1 MRPEQLQ
8 EKTQSFIK
16 QKKHEAKSKGVIV
29 GLSGGIDSATT
40 LKLAVN
46 ALGPENVTALIMP
59 GKPTKKDNRTDAIEL
74 AKDLDVG
81 KIEIT
86 INSTVKAFEQNIDF
100 EPSKETSGNIRAR
113 TRMVYT
119 YAYANENNLLVLGT
133 GNRTEYLL
141 GYFTKYGDGAT
152 DIVPLMDLYK
162 TEVKELARH
171 IGLDEKFIQKEPTA
185 GLWEGQTDEDEIGA
199 TYEEMDK
206 ILKKLIDQ
214 EKTVEETSQELDIEE
229 DRIIKLDK
237 MHQASKHKRKGP
249 QGLKIFEERN

>member
-16 QKKHEAKSKGVIV
+16 QKKHEAKAKGVIV

-59 GKPTKKDNRTDAIEL
+59 GKPTKKDNMKDAIEL

-206 ILKKLIDQ
+206 ILKKLADQ